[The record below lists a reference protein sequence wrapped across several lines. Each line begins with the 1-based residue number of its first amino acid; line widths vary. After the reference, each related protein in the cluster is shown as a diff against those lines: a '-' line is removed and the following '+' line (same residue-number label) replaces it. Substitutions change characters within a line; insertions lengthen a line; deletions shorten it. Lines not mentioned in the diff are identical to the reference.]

1 MTADQQQQAEA
12 LEAGRKA
19 EAKGDP
25 VIYIHG
31 RPYADPATDPTPDEH
46 GKSPFSWDLWD
57 E

>member
-12 LEAGRKA
+12 LKAGRKA
-19 EAKGDP
+19 EAKGQP

-31 RPYADPATDPTPDEH
+31 RPYADPATDPTPEEH